1 MTDTLRK
8 HMIRY
13 PAARPSTI
21 QYLVK
26 REEMTERL
34 RREVNMA
41 HLKDHEEISQILKE
55 AANRGQ
61 KPRWPLL
68 SWLLGRA

>member
-34 RREVNMA
+34 RQELTRSYQREA
-41 HLKDHEEISQILKE
+41 E
-55 AANRGQ
+55 NRMQ
-61 KPRWPLL
+61 KRRWSLL
-68 SWLLGRA
+68 AWLMGR

>member
-26 REEMTERL
+26 REAMTERL
-34 RREVNMA
+34 RQEATMA
-41 HLKDHEEISQILKE
+41 YQKD

-61 KPRWPLL
+61 KPRWSLIA
-68 SWLLGRA
+68 WMLGRV

>member
-1 MTDTLRK
+1 MSDTLRK

-26 REEMTERL
+26 RDETTSKIMREILDEQLRRTPRPWWKRL
-34 RREVNMA
+34 RNVLRKV
-41 HLKDHEEISQILKE
+41 
-55 AANRGQ
+55 R
-61 KPRWPLL
+61 
-68 SWLLGRA
+68 

>member
-1 MTDTLRK
+1 MSETIRK
-8 HMIRY
+8 YTIKY
-13 PAARPSTI
+13 PAARATTI
-21 QYLVK
+21 QYLAK

-34 RREVNMA
+34 RRESTMA
-41 HLKDHEEISQILKE
+41 HLKDPEEISQILKE

-61 KPRWPLL
+61 KPRWPFL